1 MKLDINKY
9 MKNPERFSFEIDQIS
24 KSLLGIIGQTLQNNL
39 KETDERIPIVEIYA
53 EVEALL
59 ISKMIKNTYQAINL
73 AIDRSNE
80 NNVKV

>member
-9 MKNPERFSFEIDQIS
+9 MKNPERFGFEIDQIS

>member
-1 MKLDINKY
+1 MDINKY
-9 MKNPERFSFEIDQIS
+9 MKNPERFGFEIDQIS

-39 KETDERIPIVEIYA
+39 KETNERIPIVEIYA

-59 ISKMIKNTYQAINL
+59 ISKMIKNTYTAINL

>member
-1 MKLDINKY
+1 MDINKY
-9 MKNPERFSFEIDQIS
+9 MKNPERFGFEIDQIS

-39 KETDERIPIVEIYA
+39 KETNERIPIVEIYA
-53 EVEALL
+53 EVEAIL
-59 ISKMIKNTYQAINL
+59 ISRMIKNTYAAINL